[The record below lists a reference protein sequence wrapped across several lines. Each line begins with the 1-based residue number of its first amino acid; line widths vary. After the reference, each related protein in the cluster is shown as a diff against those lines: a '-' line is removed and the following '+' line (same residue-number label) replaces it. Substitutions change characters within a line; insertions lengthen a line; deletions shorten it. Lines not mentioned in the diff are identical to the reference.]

1 MFVHN
6 LGKMMEL
13 VASLSRKLLFPIYGE
28 VVAIAQATTSS
39 LAPHTKSCKV
49 DPNVEMLFQIEAT
62 EDIGV
67 GGGK

>member
-6 LGKMMEL
+6 LGRMMEL

-28 VVAIAQATTSS
+28 VFAIAQVATSS

-49 DPNVEMLFQIEAT
+49 DPNVEMLFQIESL
-62 EDIGV
+62 EDIG
-67 GGGK
+67 GGGN